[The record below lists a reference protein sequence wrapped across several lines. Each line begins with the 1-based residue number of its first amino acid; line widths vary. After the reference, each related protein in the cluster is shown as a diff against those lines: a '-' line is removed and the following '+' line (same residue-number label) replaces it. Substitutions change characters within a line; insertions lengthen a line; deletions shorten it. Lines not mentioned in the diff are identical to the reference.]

1 MIRRHVI
8 LFAACL
14 LLTACSATGPANRG
28 QPLRPGLVV
37 DERLRGRIATFNH
50 PGQFVVVDF
59 NVGAIPPLRSRL
71 NVYRDDTI
79 VGMIQLTGP
88 VRDNLVAADILA
100 GEVAVGDAAIW
111 DRTEAGS
118 EETKEP

>member
-1 MIRRHVI
+1 MIRRNVI

-14 LLTACSATGPANRG
+14 LLTACSATGPANWG

-50 PGQFVVVDF
+50 TGQFVVVDF

-71 NVYRDDTI
+71 NVYRDDTS

-88 VRDNLVAADILA
+88 VRDNLVAADIIS

-111 DRTEAGS
+111 DRTKDEAPVAGQ
-118 EETKEP
+118 P